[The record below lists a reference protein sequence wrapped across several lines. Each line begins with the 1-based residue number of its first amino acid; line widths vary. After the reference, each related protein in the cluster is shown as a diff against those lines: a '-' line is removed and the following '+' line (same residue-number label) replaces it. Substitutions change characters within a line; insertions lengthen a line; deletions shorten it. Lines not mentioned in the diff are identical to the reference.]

1 MPNLRNTLD
10 LKGTDIPL
18 VDKRI
23 GNAYPA
29 VKAVS
34 EKLDILT
41 YLAAN
46 LHNIQPRDV
55 ELRGNNVD
63 KQIEWRYV
71 GEPDDSWMKLLG
83 YGEIPGID
91 VEEAM
96 AELLAIQQAVR
107 QDASQ
112 VRIQHDNV
120 VLLTQ
125 QAIQAA
131 AAAASSSSSANAA
144 SLAAGQAKTAAE
156 ISATT
161 AYQEAER
168 AKSYADSAAG
178 DSGLRAEL
186 STSVENYPV
195 QSFWAPV
202 AKTQLAG
209 NAALSQ
215 QAQQL
220 TNRTQF
226 LLQQD
231 SANLAEAKAYADS
244 VSGGGANKYVQEN
257 PIINGGFDVWS
268 LGSSVTLSTHL
279 QRICDGWNY
288 DWNGSLGGGSIAV
301 QQISPTLYQPGFSPR
316 YGARVR
322 QTVAGSG
329 TTFRDFSTHIEGART
344 FAGEQVTISFWAI
357 SNSGSSVTMTAVKT
371 EQYFGSGGAP
381 SAPKFNTSAPIIIGT
396 SWQRYSVTFNMA
408 ALTGVIM
415 GNNADDT
422 LNVIL
427 TLPLNQTFD
436 ITFANVQIN
445 RGSQAAPFEYSDPAV
460 ITARCRRRI
469 FSSYEDQTRP
479 GTATKSGVVAFI
491 ATHANMLYT
500 INIPNGMRSVPHTAL
515 YNPQTG
521 AANTWNNQGTPV
533 SVATNTVGQRNVT
546 IAVNGCT
553 PGTFVEGHFF
563 LSDPQM

>member
-1 MPNLRNTLD
+1 MPNLRNSLD

-23 GNAYPA
+23 GNAWPV
-29 VKAVS
+29 VKAVADR
-34 EKLDILT
+34 LDELG

-46 LHNIQPRDV
+46 LHKIQPKDV
-55 ELRGNNVD
+55 ELRGNNTD

-71 GEPDDSWMKLLG
+71 GDPDDAWVKLLG

-96 AELLAIQQAVR
+96 AELLAIQEAVR
-107 QDASQ
+107 QDAAQ
-112 VRIQHDNV
+112 VRVNHDNV

-131 AAAASSSSSANAA
+131 ATASTASESANAA
-144 SLAAGQAKTAAE
+144 SLAAGEAKTAAE
-156 ISATT
+156 ISATV

-168 AKSYADSAAG
+168 AKSYADNASG

-186 STSVENYPV
+186 STSVDNYPV
-195 QSFWAPV
+195 QSFWSPV
-202 AKTQLAG
+202 AKTQLSAA
-209 NAALSQ
+209 AALSV

-220 TNRTQF
+220 TNRTQY
-226 LLQQD
+226 LLIQD
-231 SANLAEAKAYADS
+231 ATNLLEAKAYADN
-244 VSGGGANKYVQEN
+244 VAGGVGKYIQEN

-268 LGSSVTLSTHL
+268 LGSSITLSTHL

-288 DWNGSLGGGSIAV
+288 DWNGSLGGGNISV

-396 SWQRYSVTFNMA
+396 SWQRYSVTFTMA

-445 RGSQAAPFEYSDPAV
+445 RGSQAAPFEYADPAV
-460 ITARCRRRI
+460 ITARCRRRL

-479 GTATKSGVVAFI
+479 GTATKSGCVAFM
-491 ATHANMLYT
+491 ATQANMLYT
-500 INIPNGMRSVPHTAL
+500 ISIPNGMRSVPHTAL

-521 AANTWNNQGTPV
+521 AADTWNNQGTAVPV
-533 SVATNTVGQRNVT
+533 VTNTVGQRNVT
-546 IAVNGCT
+546 ISITGCT
-553 PGTFVEGHFF
+553 PGTFVEGHYF